1 MSSSLQQPLDFRVLK
16 DKQRELREG
25 FPEALGLRVHRA
37 ISWLFRAECE
47 DDDDDVR
54 FILLWIG
61 FNSAYAGEVS
71 HDVANERGI
80 FKSYFDVLAQLD
92 REQRIYN
99 CVWERF
105 PEQIDV
111 LLKNKYVFAP
121 FWNHAN
127 GRLGSD
133 GWAESLSA
141 SQRAVGHA
149 LSDKDTTRILSI
161 VFDRLYVLR
170 NQLLHGGSTWDSA
183 INRNQVRDGAAIL
196 GWLLPIFIDIM
207 MDNPKHDWGKP
218 FYPVVK
224 L

>member
-1 MSSSLQQPLDFRVLK
+1 MPNALEKPLDFRTLK
-16 DKQRELREG
+16 DKQRELRSG

-47 DDDDDVR
+47 EDDDDVR

-61 FNSAYAGEVS
+61 FNSAYAGEIL
-71 HDVANERGI
+71 HDGLNERGV
-80 FKSYFDVLAQLD
+80 FKNYFEILVYLD
-92 REQRIYN
+92 HHQRIYN
-99 CVWERF
+99 CVWGRF
-105 PEQIDV
+105 PEEIDI
-111 LLKNKYVFAP
+111 LLRNKYVFAP

-127 GRLGSD
+127 GKPGSE

-141 SQRAVGHA
+141 SQRAVGFA
-149 LSDKDTTRILSI
+149 FSDRDTTRILSI

-170 NQLLHGGSTWDSA
+170 NQLLHGGATWDST

-207 MDNPKHDWGKP
+207 MDNPQRDWGKP
-218 FYPVVK
+218 FYPVVS
-224 L
+224 